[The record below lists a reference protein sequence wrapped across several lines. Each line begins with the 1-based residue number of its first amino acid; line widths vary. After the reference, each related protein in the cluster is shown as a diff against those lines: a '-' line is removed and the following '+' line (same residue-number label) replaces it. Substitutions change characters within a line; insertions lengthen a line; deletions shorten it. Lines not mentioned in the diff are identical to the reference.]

1 MRPKVFIDGEAGT
14 TGLQIRARLEG
25 RADLEFI
32 RLDDKD
38 RKDTKT
44 REEALNQCDLAI
56 LCLPDDAAREAV
68 SLVKNPR
75 VKVLDASSA
84 HRVQPEWVYGLAE
97 MARVQPDLIA
107 RARRVTNPGCYPTGV
122 ILLLKPLV
130 GKGLVPKDHPVSVNA
145 VSGYTG
151 GGKSLIEA
159 FEGTTGAKEA
169 PFTSYGLKL
178 EHKHV
183 EEMRVHCDLTHR
195 PIFAPSYGN
204 YRQGIVLQIPLP
216 LWTFSKTIGGADLQ
230 SALAEYYRN
239 SEFVTVVPAREVN
252 AIDKVEPEKL
262 NGTNKV
268 ELYVFSNDRHRQ
280 VILAAVYDNLG
291 KGASGAA
298 VQNLNLMLGLHEI
311 GNLDLSKKAAH
322 F

>member
-25 RADLEFI
+25 RVDLEFI

-38 RKDTKT
+38 RKEIKK

-130 GKGLVPKDHPVSVNA
+130 GKDLVPKDHPVSVNA

-159 FEGTTGAKEA
+159 FEGRTGAKEA
-169 PFTSYGLKL
+169 
-178 EHKHV
+178 
-183 EEMRVHCDLTHR
+183 
-195 PIFAPSYGN
+195 
-204 YRQGIVLQIPLP
+204 
-216 LWTFSKTIGGADLQ
+216 
-230 SALAEYYRN
+230 
-239 SEFVTVVPAREVN
+239 
-252 AIDKVEPEKL
+252 
-262 NGTNKV
+262 
-268 ELYVFSNDRHRQ
+268 
-280 VILAAVYDNLG
+280 
-291 KGASGAA
+291 
-298 VQNLNLMLGLHEI
+298 
-311 GNLDLSKKAAH
+311 
-322 F
+322 